1 MKKLI
6 ELRGQRVGK
15 VAEMRTLHAKDVLEG
30 NEETRFKALEK
41 EVEMIDGQISREE
54 RMADL
59 ERQEERAESLN
70 GGGHRETHELE
81 SRFRIGKA
89 FAEHIDGKLTG
100 VEAEWAAENRS
111 GRKDALSVPVSIL
124 LGGEQRALTT
134 TTPAGGPG
142 SNLVQTSLGPLI
154 DRLRPVLAVE
164 GLGATILRGLTGNLD
179 LPRVKASGTAGWVAE
194 HGAAGRSDGQFDKVS
209 LAPKTVAAEYEISRR
224 MMLQATALE
233 TILRNDLGYL
243 LAQALDGAAIK
254 GGGANEPVG
263 IIGTAAVPV
272 VALGANGAAI
282 TIDTAADLI
291 GSVFDANS
299 VGSGFLTNS
308 KVQKAAM
315 KLKDSQLRPFGV
327 QAVFQNQPVA
337 FSNQVPSNITKGS
350 GTNLSAILYGNW
362 ADLVVAYW
370 SAVDIVINPY
380 HSDVASKGGALIHA
394 FLDADVALRHP
405 ESFAVVKDAVAA

>member
-1 MKKLI
+1 
-6 ELRGQRVGK
+6 
-15 VAEMRTLHAKDVLEG
+15 
-30 NEETRFKALEK
+30 
-41 EVEMIDGQISREE
+41 
-54 RMADL
+54 
-59 ERQEERAESLN
+59 
-70 GGGHRETHELE
+70 
-81 SRFRIGKA
+81 
-89 FAEHIDGKLTG
+89 
-100 VEAEWAAENRS
+100 
-111 GRKDALSVPVSIL
+111 
-124 LGGEQRALTT
+124 
-134 TTPAGGPG
+134 
-142 SNLVQTSLGPLI
+142 
-154 DRLRPVLAVE
+154 
-164 GLGATILRGLTGNLD
+164 LRGLTGNLD

-194 HGAAGRSDGQFDKVS
+194 HGAAARSDGQFDKVS

-263 IIGTAAVPV
+263 IIGTAAVPI

-291 GSVFDANS
+291 GAVFDANS